1 MNTLDRRTTF
11 SRIPGYSQNAVL
23 QLIVASGVG
32 FVAVMAVRVTLIVFG
47 STWPEAAAKVL
58 PFVAMP
64 PVADF
69 LHHPWTLFTYG
80 WAHNS
85 FFEWLGN
92 MIWLYT
98 FGSVMQNLLGFRE
111 VIPTYLYGLTLGGL
125 ACLGVQLIPGIATP
139 LPLMTAQAGVMALA
153 AASITMAPK
162 YRFYFGEHFSIPIL
176 VVAGVYFALNLLVHA
191 HSIPVL
197 VLSLG
202 GLLAGYLV
210 VTLLRKGFRP
220 GAWMYDLMGSIN
232 ESVTPD
238 ERKLNKIRQQRR
250 QQTVQLTRKQ
260 ADREVSQNRVDEI
273 LDKISQFGVHSLT
286 QEEKDVLQRAAK
298 ETQD

>member
-1 MNTLDRRTTF
+1 MNTLDRRTTS

-32 FVAVMAVRVTLIVFG
+32 YVAVLAVSVTLVVFG
-47 STWPEAAAKVL
+47 KERHVADSLVM
-58 PFVAMP
+58 PFVALP
-64 PVADF
+64 AASDF
-69 LHHPWTLFTYG
+69 LHHPWTILTYG
-80 WAHNS
+80 WAHSS
-85 FFEWLGN
+85 FWQWLTN

-111 VIPTYLYGLTLGGL
+111 VIPTYLYGLTLGAL
-125 ACLGVQLIPGIATP
+125 AYLGVQLIPGIAAP

-162 YRFYFGEHFSIPIL
+162 YRFYFGEHFSIPML
-176 VVAGVYFALNLLVHA
+176 VVAGLYFALNLLVYA
-191 HSIPVL
+191 HSIPML

-202 GLLAGYLV
+202 GLLTGYLV
-210 VTLLRKGFRP
+210 VTLLRNGYRP
-220 GAWMYDLMGSIN
+220 GAWMYDLMGTIN
-232 ESVTPD
+232 DSVSPD

-250 QQTVQLTRKQ
+250 QQTIPLTRKQ

-273 LDKISQFGVHSLT
+273 LDKINQYGVQSLT